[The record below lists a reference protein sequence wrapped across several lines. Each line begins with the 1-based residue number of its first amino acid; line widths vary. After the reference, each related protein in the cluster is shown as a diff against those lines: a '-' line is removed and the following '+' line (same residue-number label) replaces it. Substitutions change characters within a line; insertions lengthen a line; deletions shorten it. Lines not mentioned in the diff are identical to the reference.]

1 MIKEENYRSRQPIL
15 DLTNQ
20 IIAGAH
26 QKYEKELYTTR
37 AGQQKPVF
45 IETKTENEQS
55 QFVAQRILELRE
67 EGVELSDIAVLFR
80 NGWHSNDLEVEL
92 SALNIPFLKYGGIKF
107 VEAAHIKDV
116 LAHLKVAFNLQDS
129 ISWMRILLL
138 LEGVGPKSAQEIG
151 RSIAEHG
158 LNSLIKECYSKKK
171 YYGALQRLH
180 DLIEDLQACKDGLG
194 EQVYQVNN
202 YYRSL
207 LKSNYDDFNKRL
219 PDLESLE
226 NIAQRYSD
234 LEEF

>member
-1 MIKEENYRSRQPIL
+1 M
-15 DLTNQ
+15 
-20 IIAGAH
+20 
-26 QKYEKELYTTR
+26 
-37 AGQQKPVF
+37 
-45 IETKTENEQS
+45 
-55 QFVAQRILELRE
+55 
-67 EGVELSDIAVLFR
+67 
-80 NGWHSNDLEVEL
+80 EL

-116 LAHLKVAFNLQDS
+116 MAHLKVAFNLQDS

-158 LNSLIKECYSKKK
+158 LKSLLKECYSKKK

-234 LEEF
+234 LEEFLVDLTLEPPDVSQVDVNATDKDDEKLLLEHHPLLQRTRMAQRFYNLYSGRFCPSARSVDDPEQLEEERRLLCSLHES